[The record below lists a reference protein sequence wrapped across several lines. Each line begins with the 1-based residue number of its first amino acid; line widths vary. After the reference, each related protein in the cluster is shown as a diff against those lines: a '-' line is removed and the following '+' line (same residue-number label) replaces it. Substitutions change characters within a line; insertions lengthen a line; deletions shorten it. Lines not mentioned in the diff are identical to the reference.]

1 MALSTINS
9 SGIKDDSIVNADIKS
24 DAAIAKSKL
33 ASLDLVNADI
43 NASAAIA
50 LSKLASTPA
59 VLTGSTNNQITTV
72 TSANAIQG
80 EANLTFDG
88 SKLLIN
94 TTTEGAANADDLT
107 IATTGTTGITIRSG
121 DTNTGNIYFSDATTG
136 TGEFAGA
143 VEYSHDGDSLRLHA
157 NGNERFRISSDGNAK
172 FVNNLGVGN
181 VDSGG
186 ATLNVNGNVSVS
198 AGGNTA
204 WSKVSLSG
212 SGNSSGD
219 DFSINNWGDAEGDY
233 WSIGVN
239 STANQSGS
247 HAKTNDAKRSV
258 GVLLDGRM
266 GRMILQTS
274 QTSTATIDSTHTWDR
289 GGDYTL
295 TGNVV
300 IGTAGK
306 GIDFSAT
313 GDGSGTDSSEL
324 FSDYEEGT
332 FSPTMPNSGSAS
344 FAAVNE
350 ASYTKIGRRVWVN
363 VNVQLQPSASSYAV
377 PDNSTTFHIGGFP
390 YSAGNYGG
398 GSFQYTD
405 GANIASSGLEPLMWS
420 GNAIVYF
427 HWTSTDTVA
436 ATNGW
441 FRSNMSNKTFIF
453 QISYIV

>member
-295 TGNVV
+295 TGN
-300 IGTAGK
+300 INLADTK
-306 GIDFSAT
+306 GINFAT
-313 GDGSGTDSSEL
+313 TSDAGGMTSEL
-324 FSDYEEGT
+324 LDDYEEGT
-332 FSPTMPNSGSAS
+332 WTPTVGTVSSGNTSG
-344 FAAVNE
+344 E
-350 ASYTKIGRRVWVN
+350 YTKIGRLVHIKGFVAWSSHSNTGTDN
-363 VNVQLQPSASSYAV
+363 VVFGGLPFTPAGVGYLYLGDSRWINLDSS
-377 PDNSTTFHIGGFP
+377 H
-390 YSAGNYGG
+390 YSLGI
-398 GSFQYTD
+398 F
-405 GANIASSGLEPLMWS
+405 ANSSGINFKENGDNTNAQNLIWS
-420 GNAIVYF
+420 QLGN
-427 HWTSTDTVA
+427 DTFMGFSGFYHV
-436 ATNGW
+436 
-441 FRSNMSNKTFIF
+441 
-453 QISYIV
+453 